1 MSVNKVILIGN
12 LGRDP
17 EIKHANNGNSI
28 ANLALA
34 TSKRWNDKAGQKQE
48 KTEWHRVVVF
58 GKLAGIVEQYMKKGS
73 KLYIEGE
80 LETNKWQ
87 DKQGNDRYTTQ
98 ISVGFNGVIDM
109 LDSKGTMPEQQ
120 QSNSVPVPQP
130 ARSPH
135 VEAGS
140 IPGDQGRDEP
150 NDDIPF

>member
-34 TSKRWNDKAGQKQE
+34 TSKRWTDKAGAKQE

-58 GKLAGIVEQYMKKGS
+58 GKLAGIVQQYMKKGS

-87 DKQGNDRYTTQ
+87 DNQGNDRFTTQ
-98 ISVGFNGVIDM
+98 VTVGFNGVIDM

-120 QSNSVPVPQP
+120 CSSVPQTTAPPVREHAQSPQ
-130 ARSPH
+130 
-135 VEAGS
+135 
-140 IPGDQGRDEP
+140 GDVGLDEP